1 MLHPWLPGNR
11 QPGQRLI
18 RQAWFLLQPQP
29 ALLQP
34 QALHRPVLP
43 RLPLLPALLQQ
54 MQLQQMQLQQM
65 QLQQMQ
71 LQQMQLQ
78 RAQLLPQVLLQPQA
92 PPPQQA
98 QPARALPFLHRSDQ
112 PLARRQP
119 GARRDRR
126 PPVNAST
133 SLSPRNSMCGRI
145 EMVQP
150 SLEHT

>member
-54 MQLQQMQLQQM
+54 MQLQQMQLQ
-65 QLQQMQ
+65 
-71 LQQMQLQ
+71 

-112 PLARRQP
+112 PLARKQP

-133 SLSPRNSMCGRI
+133 CLSPRNSMCGRI

>member
-34 QALHRPVLP
+34 QALHQPVLP
-43 RLPLLPALLQQ
+43 RLPLLPAL
-54 MQLQQMQLQQM
+54 
-65 QLQQMQ
+65 LQQMQ

-112 PLARRQP
+112 PLARKQP

-133 SLSPRNSMCGRI
+133 CLSPRNSMCGRI

>member
-1 MLHPWLPGNR
+1 
-11 QPGQRLI
+11 
-18 RQAWFLLQPQP
+18 
-29 ALLQP
+29 
-34 QALHRPVLP
+34 
-43 RLPLLPALLQQ
+43 
-54 MQLQQMQLQQM
+54 MQLQQM

>member
-34 QALHRPVLP
+34 VLP

-54 MQLQQMQLQQM
+54 MQLQQMQLQRM
-65 QLQQMQ
+65 
-71 LQQMQLQ
+71 
-78 RAQLLPQVLLQPQA
+78 QLLPQVQLQP
-92 PPPQQA
+92 QA

-133 SLSPRNSMCGRI
+133 CLSPRNSMCGRI

>member
-65 QLQQMQ
+65 QLQ
-71 LQQMQLQ
+71 

-112 PLARRQP
+112 PLARKQP

-133 SLSPRNSMCGRI
+133 CLSPRNSMCGRI

>member
-43 RLPLLPALLQQ
+43 RLPLLPAL
-54 MQLQQMQLQQM
+54 LQQM

>member
-43 RLPLLPALLQQ
+43 RLPLLPAL
-54 MQLQQMQLQQM
+54 
-65 QLQQMQ
+65 

>member
-54 MQLQQMQLQQM
+54 MQLQ
-65 QLQQMQ
+65 
-71 LQQMQLQ
+71 

-112 PLARRQP
+112 PLARKQP

-133 SLSPRNSMCGRI
+133 CLSPRNSMCGRI